1 MASPASNASRSVEV
15 NSGGSSPAPA
25 ASNRP
30 QVDVTAITTRDD
42 FLLELGDALGGQASV
57 RPVDSIEHALDHIS
71 NTKRGQLLVIDSRDV
86 TDMRETVERAVK
98 QASHAVVL
106 VFASADAEKQ
116 VGAAVKGSNVFAV
129 LPIPIDPRKT
139 GAVLEGA
146 MSDAVAKRSNSRS
159 GSYKGVS
166 VESFQSQ
173 GEAAAGPSD
182 SGSGASNKNVL
193 MGVGAAVAIAL
204 AGGAYFLFSHGKQP
218 SAPIAAA
225 AKPAAQTPATAAGA
239 TVDDAALASKPTV
252 ETLVKGKVDE
262 LLEKARAAMRERR
275 YTEPAGDNA
284 LLYYRSAAA
293 ADQSSGEA
301 VDGMRRMAAVLAARY
316 EESMTGG
323 KFDDAAGA
331 LANFKV
337 AAPGD
342 TRIPGLEL
350 KLATAQINKALAE
363 GNVDRAAALV
373 RQAQQSSSI
382 PADQLNR
389 WRTDIGR
396 RQEDAKL
403 QRLAGLVEDRIR
415 DGKLVDPSDDSA
427 KTYMQQ
433 LHETAPTNPTTQR
446 AARDLNSAYLRK
458 AREATVSKNAADSDH
473 WIAEARAGGVSGA
486 DLTNFQRD
494 LASARQK
501 AAAAEAERFVQLT
514 RDRIKEGRLTDPAQ
528 DSAAFYLGQLQ
539 STDASNGSFAQLS
552 KELSSRL
559 IDRARAAARDSSKA
573 ALVEADLTQAKRF
586 GADARDIQSI
596 QQSQSAARTPA
607 ATPRPSTALSPAA
620 PPTMNYAQLAK
631 QLKRTRYQAPQLPD
645 NAKVGGVVTIEFT
658 VDVKGDPRDIRVV
671 DANPPGIFEKSAT
684 TAIKHWHYDP
694 LVVNGGPVEIP
705 VRISMRFEPPK

>member
-15 NSGGSSPAPA
+15 NSGGSNPTQG

-42 FLLELGDALGGQASV
+42 FLLELGDALGGQAAV
-57 RPVDSIEHALDHIS
+57 RPVDSVELALDHIS
-71 NTKRGQLLVIDSRDV
+71 NTKRGQLLVIDGRDV

-106 VFASADAEKQ
+106 VFTTADAEKQ

-146 MSDAVAKRSNSRS
+146 LADAVAKRSTSRS
-159 GSYKGVS
+159 GSYKGIS
-166 VESFQSQ
+166 VDSFQPQAQ
-173 GEAAAGPSD
+173 GAAAS
-182 SGSGASNKNVL
+182 SNSGAGAGNRNVL
-193 MGVGAAVAIAL
+193 IGVGAAVAIAL

-218 SAPIAAA
+218 SPATTVVA
-225 AKPAAQTPATAAGA
+225 AKPTPRTQSPAADTTA
-239 TVDDAALASKPTV
+239 DDAAVASKPTV
-252 ETLVKGKVDE
+252 ETSLVKGRVDE
-262 LLEKARAAMRERR
+262 LLEKARAAMKERR

-293 ADQSSGEA
+293 ADQNSGEA

-316 EESMTGG
+316 DDSMNAA
-323 KFDDAAGA
+323 KFEDAAVA
-331 LANFKV
+331 LANFKI

-350 KLATAQINKALAE
+350 KLATAQINKALTE

-382 PADQLNR
+382 PADQLNK

-433 LHETAPTNPTTQR
+433 LHDLAPSNTTTQR
-446 AARDLNSAYLRK
+446 ASRDLNSAYLRK
-458 AREATVSKNAADSDH
+458 ARDAAASKNAADSDH
-473 WIAEARAGGVSGA
+473 WVAEARAGGISAA
-486 DLTNFQRD
+486 DLSNFQRD
-494 LASARQK
+494 LASVRQK
-501 AAAAEAERFVQLT
+501 AAAAEAERFAQLT
-514 RDRIKEGRLTDPAQ
+514 RDRIKEGKLTDPAQ

-539 STDASNGSFAQLS
+539 STDASNASIPQLD
-552 KELSSRL
+552 KDLSARL

-573 ALVEADLTQAKRF
+573 AQVENDLTQAKRF
-586 GADARDIQSI
+586 GADARDIQAV
-596 QQSQSAARTPA
+596 QQSQSAARTPVA
-607 ATPRPSTALSPAA
+607 MPRPSTPLSPAPA
-620 PPTMNYAQLAK
+620 ANYAQLAT
-631 QLKRTRYQAPQLPD
+631 QLKRTRYQAPELPP
-645 NAKVGGVVTIEFT
+645 NTKVGGVVTVEFT
-658 VDVKGDPRDIRVV
+658 VDSKGDPRDIRVT
-671 DANPPGIFEKSAT
+671 DANPPGMFEKAAT
-684 TAIKHWHYDP
+684 TAIKRWHYDP
-694 LVVNGGPVEIP
+694 LIVNGSPVEIP